1 MADADWSFLEGS
13 SLAAAPRLLGCQLVR
28 KLGQQRLVAKI
39 VEVEAYDQTDP
50 ASHSHRGQTV
60 RNAVM
65 FGPAG
70 RLYVYFTYGMHF
82 CCNISTGAV
91 GHGAGVLIRAVEP
104 LEGQEQMARNRNG
117 MIGHNL
123 TNGPGKVCQA
133 LSVDRQLSGHDLR
146 EAPFQL
152 ALQPLLPLK
161 QIVQTTRVGISKAAD
176 QPWRFYIKDNPYVS
190 KRSAA

>member
-1 MADADWSFLEGS
+1 MTDLSFLSGS
-13 SLAAAPRLLGCQLVR
+13 SLEAAPRLLGCRLIR
-28 KLGQQRLVAKI
+28 HLAGQRLVAKI

-50 ASHSHRGQTV
+50 ASHSFRGPTK

-70 RLYVYFTYGMHF
+70 HWYVYFTYGMHY
-82 CCNISTGAV
+82 CCNVATGPD

-104 LEGQEQMARNRNG
+104 LEGTEQMVKNRGG
-117 MIGHNL
+117 MIGRNM

-133 LSVDRQLSGHDLR
+133 LAVDFALSGHDVNR
-146 EAPFQL
+146 PPFQL
-152 ALQPLLPLK
+152 EAAEPLPAD
-161 QIVQTTRVGISKAAD
+161 QIVQTTRVGISRAAD

-190 KRSAA
+190 KR